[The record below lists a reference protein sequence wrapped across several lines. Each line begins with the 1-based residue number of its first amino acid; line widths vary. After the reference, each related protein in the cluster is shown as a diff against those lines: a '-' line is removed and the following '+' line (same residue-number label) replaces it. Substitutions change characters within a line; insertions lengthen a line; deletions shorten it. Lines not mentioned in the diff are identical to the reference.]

1 MKNRDIKNILN
12 QLEKDLK
19 KENKI
24 KNINIIK
31 NMLNS
36 VKKELKTEKSY
47 TKDNFN
53 YDIYGDNNVLSIL
66 LFNDND
72 YMLNI
77 DYEKK

>member
-1 MKNRDIKNILN
+1 MKNRNIKNILN

>member
-1 MKNRDIKNILN
+1 MKNRDIKDILN

>member
-1 MKNRDIKNILN
+1 MKNRDIKDILN
-12 QLEKDLK
+12 HLEKDLK

-24 KNINIIK
+24 KNVNIIK